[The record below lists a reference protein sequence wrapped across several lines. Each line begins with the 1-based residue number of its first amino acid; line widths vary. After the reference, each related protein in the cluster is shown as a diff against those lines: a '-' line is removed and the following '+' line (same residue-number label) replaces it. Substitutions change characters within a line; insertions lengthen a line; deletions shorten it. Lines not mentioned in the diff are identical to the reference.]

1 MKLQRSL
8 AAEAE
13 AAREARAKVFLIIII
28 KIGDQD
34 DHGDDIDHFDH
45 CPGQGSFYHDD
56 HYFWWNMIV
65 MVILMII
72 MIIINQVIV
81 AEGEIKAS
89 LALRQAAENIAGSP
103 ESLQVSLSM

>member
-1 MKLQRSL
+1 
-8 AAEAE
+8 
-13 AAREARAKVFLIIII
+13 
-28 KIGDQD
+28 
-34 DHGDDIDHFDH
+34 
-45 CPGQGSFYHDD
+45 
-56 HYFWWNMIV
+56 MIV
-65 MVILMII
+65 MLIMVILMII

>member
-13 AAREARAKVFLIIII
+13 AAREARAKVSAFRRLERKCLFSSSKKCEICYNWRSQCLSC
-28 KIGDQD
+28 KVQ
-34 DHGDDIDHFDH
+34 
-45 CPGQGSFYHDD
+45 CLSCK
-56 HYFWWNMIV
+56 
-65 MVILMII
+65 
-72 MIIINQVIV
+72 VIV

-103 ESLQVSLSM
+103 ESLQVISSPSIIV